1 MKKNPFS
8 QVSLTICFISKESP
22 LSTMHKRIGI
32 LGGLTP
38 ESTITYYMHIVHRYH
53 ELYGDHGYPETIING
68 VSFQKYED
76 WMMKEDWDSI
86 EASLLEGLKTLKA
99 AGADFAVIATNTMH
113 LLFEKLQAQI
123 DLPLISIVDA
133 TAEAVKAEGFTKI
146 GLIGTQISMT
156 KPFYR
161 EGLAKHGIDVVV
173 PDEEDQA
180 YIVKVIF
187 DELSIGKLTDESR
200 AGYLKIIDKLVEQG
214 AEGIVLGCTE
224 IPLLIR
230 QEDTEIKVFD
240 TATVHAEKAL
250 QYAIGG

>member
-1 MKKNPFS
+1 MYKK
-8 QVSLTICFISKESP
+8 
-22 LSTMHKRIGI
+22 IGI

-53 ELYGDHGYPETIING
+53 ELYGNHGYPETIIYG
-68 VSFQKYED
+68 VSFQQYED
-76 WMMKEDWDSI
+76 WMNQEDWDSI
-86 EASLLEGLKTLKA
+86 EKALLKGLKSLKL

-113 LLFEKLQAQI
+113 ILFEKLQAQI
-123 DLPLISIVDA
+123 DMPLISIVDA
-133 TAEAVKAEGFTKI
+133 TAEAIKREGFKKV
-146 GLIGTQISMT
+146 GLIGTQFSMT

-161 EGLAKHGIDVVV
+161 EGLAKHGIEVLT
-173 PDEEDQA
+173 PDKEDRD

-187 DELSIGKLTDESR
+187 EELSIGKLTEESR
-200 AGYLKIIDKLVEQG
+200 KGYLKIIDKLVTQG

-230 QEDTEIKVFD
+230 QKDTNVRVFD

-250 QYAIGG
+250 QYAIH

>member
-1 MKKNPFS
+1 MY
-8 QVSLTICFISKESP
+8 
-22 LSTMHKRIGI
+22 KRIGI

-38 ESTITYYMHIVHRYH
+38 ESTITYYMHIVHKYH
-53 ELYGDHGYPETIING
+53 ELYGNHGYPETIICG
-68 VSFQKYED
+68 VSFQQYED

-86 EASLLEGLKTLKA
+86 EAALLEGLQTLGKA
-99 AGADFAVIATNTMH
+99 GVDFAVIATNTMH
-113 LLFEKLQAQI
+113 ILFDKLQAQV
-123 DLPLISIVDA
+123 DFPLISIVDA
-133 TAEAVKAEGFTKI
+133 TAEAIKAEGFKKV
-146 GLIGTQISMT
+146 GLIGTQFSMN

-161 EGLAKHGIDVVV
+161 EGLSKHGIDVVT
-173 PDEEDQA
+173 PSEEDKA

-187 DELSIGKLTDESR
+187 EELSIGKLTEESR
-200 AGYLKIIDKLVEQG
+200 KGYLKIIDKLVSQG

-250 QYAIGG
+250 QYAIA

>member
-1 MKKNPFS
+1 MYKK
-8 QVSLTICFISKESP
+8 
-22 LSTMHKRIGI
+22 IGI

-38 ESTITYYMHIVHRYH
+38 ESTITYYMHIVHRYY
-53 ELYGDHGYPETIING
+53 ELYGDHGYPESIIYG

-76 WMMKEDWDSI
+76 WMNNEDWDSI
-86 EASLLEGLKTLKA
+86 ENALLGGLKSLKQ

-113 LLFEKLQAQI
+113 ILFDKLQARI
-123 DLPLISIVDA
+123 DIPLISIVDA
-133 TAEAVKAEGFTKI
+133 TAEAIKKEGFKKV
-146 GLIGTQISMT
+146 GLIGTQFSMT

-161 EGLAKHGIDVVV
+161 EGLAKHGIEVVT
-173 PDEEDQA
+173 PNKEDQD

-187 DELSIGKLTDESR
+187 EELSIGKIREESR
-200 AGYLKIIDKLVEQG
+200 EGYLKIINKLVSKG

-230 QEDTEIKVFD
+230 QKDTDVKVFD

-250 QYAIGG
+250 QYAIN

>member
-1 MKKNPFS
+1 MYKK
-8 QVSLTICFISKESP
+8 
-22 LSTMHKRIGI
+22 IGI

-53 ELYGDHGYPETIING
+53 ELYGNHGYPETIIVG
-68 VSFQKYED
+68 VSFQQYED

-86 EASLLEGLKTLKA
+86 EKALLEGLKTLKR
-99 AGADFAVIATNTMH
+99 AGADFTVIATNTMH
-113 LLFEKLQAQI
+113 ILFEKLQKQI
-123 DLPLISIVDA
+123 DMPLISIVDA
-133 TAEAVKAEGFTKI
+133 TAEAIKEEGFKKI
-146 GLIGTQISMT
+146 GLIGTQFSMT

-161 EGLAKHGIDVVV
+161 EGLKKHGIEVVT
-173 PDEEDQA
+173 PNKEDRD

-187 DELSIGKLTDESR
+187 EELSVGKLTEESR
-200 AGYLKIIDKLVEQG
+200 KGYLKIIDKLVDQG

-230 QEDTEIKVFD
+230 QQDTDVKVFD

-250 QYAIGG
+250 QYAIK

>member
-1 MKKNPFS
+1 MYKK
-8 QVSLTICFISKESP
+8 
-22 LSTMHKRIGI
+22 IGI

-53 ELYGDHGYPETIING
+53 ELYGNHGYPETIIVG
-68 VSFQKYED
+68 VSFQQYED

-86 EASLLEGLKTLKA
+86 EKALLEGLKTLKR

-113 LLFEKLQAQI
+113 ILFEKLQKQI
-123 DLPLISIVDA
+123 DMPLISIVDA
-133 TAEAVKAEGFTKI
+133 TAEAIKEEGFKKI
-146 GLIGTQISMT
+146 GLIGTQFSMT

-161 EGLAKHGIDVVV
+161 EGLKKHGIEVVS
-173 PDEEDQA
+173 PNKEDRD

-187 DELSIGKLTDESR
+187 EELSVGKLTEESR
-200 AGYLKIIDKLVEQG
+200 KGYLKIIDKLVDQG

-230 QEDTEIKVFD
+230 QQDTDVKVFD

-250 QYAIGG
+250 QHAIK

>member
-1 MKKNPFS
+1 MF
-8 QVSLTICFISKESP
+8 
-22 LSTMHKRIGI
+22 KRIGI

-76 WMMKEDWDSI
+76 WMMKEDWDNI
-86 EASLLEGLKTLKA
+86 EKSLLEGLKTLKK

-113 LLFEKLQAQI
+113 ILFEKLQAQI

-133 TAEAVKAEGFTKI
+133 TAEAIKAEGFNKI
-146 GLIGTQISMT
+146 GLIGTQFSMN

-161 EGLAKHGIDVVV
+161 EGLAKHGIEVVT
-173 PDEEDQA
+173 PNEEDKA

-187 DELSIGKLTDESR
+187 EELAIGKLTDESR
-200 AGYLKIIDKLVEQG
+200 KGYLKIIDKLVAQG

-224 IPLLIR
+224 IPLLVR
-230 QEDTEIKVFD
+230 QEDTEIKVVD

-250 QYAIGG
+250 QYAIS

>member
-1 MKKNPFS
+1 MYKK
-8 QVSLTICFISKESP
+8 
-22 LSTMHKRIGI
+22 IGI

-53 ELYGDHGYPETIING
+53 ELYGNHGYPETIIYG
-68 VSFQKYED
+68 VSFQQYED
-76 WMMKEDWDSI
+76 WMNQEDWDSI
-86 EASLLEGLKTLKA
+86 EKALLKGLKSLKL

-113 LLFEKLQAQI
+113 ILFEKLQAQVDI
-123 DLPLISIVDA
+123 PLISIVDA
-133 TAEAVKAEGFTKI
+133 TAEAIKKEGFSKV
-146 GLIGTQISMT
+146 GLIGTQFSMT

-161 EGLAKHGIDVVV
+161 EGLANHGIEVLT
-173 PDEEDQA
+173 PDKEDRD

-187 DELSIGKLTDESR
+187 EELSIGKLTEESR
-200 AGYLKIIDKLVEQG
+200 KGYLEIIDKLVAEG

-230 QEDTEIKVFD
+230 QKDTSVKVFD

-250 QYAIGG
+250 QYAIQ

>member
-1 MKKNPFS
+1 
-8 QVSLTICFISKESP
+8 
-22 LSTMHKRIGI
+22 
-32 LGGLTP
+32 
-38 ESTITYYMHIVHRYH
+38 
-53 ELYGDHGYPETIING
+53 
-68 VSFQKYED
+68 
-76 WMMKEDWDSI
+76 MMKEDWDSI

-99 AGADFAVIATNTMH
+99 AGVDFAVIATNTMH
-113 LLFEKLQAQI
+113 LLFDKLQAQI
-123 DLPLISIVDA
+123 DMPLISIVDA

-146 GLIGTQISMT
+146 GLIGTQFSMT

-187 DELSIGKLTDESR
+187 DELTIGKLTDESR

-250 QYAIGG
+250 QYAIGGWPPFINVIKHRP

>member
-1 MKKNPFS
+1 MYKK
-8 QVSLTICFISKESP
+8 
-22 LSTMHKRIGI
+22 IGV

-53 ELYGDHGYPETIING
+53 ELYGNHGYPETIIYG
-68 VSFQKYED
+68 VSFQQYED
-76 WMMKEDWDSI
+76 WMNQEDWDSI
-86 EASLLEGLKTLKA
+86 EKALLEGLNSLKL

-113 LLFEKLQAQI
+113 ILFEKLQAQI
-123 DLPLISIVDA
+123 DMPLISIVDA
-133 TAEAVKAEGFTKI
+133 TAEAIKKEGFNKV
-146 GLIGTQISMT
+146 GLIGTQFSMT

-161 EGLAKHGIDVVV
+161 EGLSKHGIEVLT
-173 PDEEDQA
+173 PDKEDRD

-187 DELSIGKLTDESR
+187 EELSIGKLTEESR
-200 AGYLKIIDKLVEQG
+200 KGYLKIIDKLVAEG

-230 QEDTEIKVFD
+230 QKDTKVKVFD

-250 QYAIGG
+250 QYAIH

>member
-1 MKKNPFS
+1 MYKK
-8 QVSLTICFISKESP
+8 
-22 LSTMHKRIGI
+22 IGI

-38 ESTITYYMHIVHRYH
+38 ESTVTYYMHIVHRYH
-53 ELYGDHGYPETIING
+53 ELHGDHGYPETIIYG
-68 VSFQKYED
+68 ASFQQFED
-76 WMMKEDWDSI
+76 WMNEEDWDSI
-86 EASLLEGLKTLKA
+86 EKELLKGLKALKR

-113 LLFEKLQAQI
+113 ILFDELQKQI
-123 DLPLISIVDA
+123 DMPLISIVDA
-133 TAEAVKAEGFTKI
+133 TAEAIKDEGFNKV
-146 GLIGTQISMT
+146 GLIGTQFSMT

-161 EGLAKHGIDVVV
+161 EGLKKHGIDVVI
-173 PDEEDQA
+173 PSKNDRD

-187 DELSIGKLTDESR
+187 EELSIGKLIEESR
-200 AGYLKIIDKLVEQG
+200 QGYLEIIDKLVTEG

-250 QYAIGG
+250 QYATQ

>member
-1 MKKNPFS
+1 MYKK
-8 QVSLTICFISKESP
+8 
-22 LSTMHKRIGI
+22 IGI

-53 ELYGDHGYPETIING
+53 ELYGNHGYPETIIVG
-68 VSFQKYED
+68 VSFQQYED

-86 EASLLEGLKTLKA
+86 EKALLEGLKTLKR

-113 LLFEKLQAQI
+113 ILFEKLQKQI
-123 DLPLISIVDA
+123 DMPLISIVDA
-133 TAEAVKAEGFTKI
+133 TAEAIKAEGFKKV
-146 GLIGTQISMT
+146 GLIGTQFSMT

-161 EGLAKHGIDVVV
+161 EGLKKQGIEVVT
-173 PDEEDQA
+173 PNKEDRD

-187 DELSIGKLTDESR
+187 EELSIGKLTEESR
-200 AGYLKIIDKLVEQG
+200 KGYLKIIDKLVEQG

-230 QEDTEIKVFD
+230 QKDTDVKVFD

-250 QYAIGG
+250 QYAIK

>member
-1 MKKNPFS
+1 MYKK
-8 QVSLTICFISKESP
+8 
-22 LSTMHKRIGI
+22 IGI
-32 LGGLTP
+32 LGGVTP

-53 ELYGDHGYPETIING
+53 ELHGDHGYPETIIVG
-68 VSFQKYED
+68 VSFQQYSD

-86 EASLLEGLKTLKA
+86 EKALLEGLKTLKR

-113 LLFEKLQAQI
+113 ILFEKLQKQI
-123 DLPLISIVDA
+123 DMPLISIVDA
-133 TAEAVKAEGFTKI
+133 TAEAIKEEGFKKI
-146 GLIGTQISMT
+146 GLIGTQFSMT

-161 EGLAKHGIDVVV
+161 EGLKNHGIEVVT
-173 PDEEDQA
+173 PNKEDRD

-187 DELSIGKLTDESR
+187 EELSVGKLTEESR
-200 AGYLKIIDKLVEQG
+200 QGYLKIIDKLVAQG

-230 QEDTEIKVFD
+230 QQDTDVKVFD

-250 QYAIGG
+250 QYAIK